1 MRLRLLAVLSATV
14 LAIAPAAAGCGS
26 SATPADAAPPAVDA
40 APIDSGTSPADA
52 AAPPRDAAS
61 PDAAP
66 PPDAATDAAPDAP
79 IVDAAPDAPVADAA
93 PDAADAAPDADAGPL
108 MCTYVAASAAAPVGL
123 AYTFSGGAF
132 QSFGCAP
139 IDPTYWMSGSGMS
152 ATVTFTAPQ
161 ARPSFRVWGM
171 NTDDT
176 ASVKVNGVAYP
187 LDAASASFSAKVVC
201 GISPGPDG
209 VAFVGGALAGA
220 NTPAQGNYSYQD
232 ITLETTGVTSI
243 TVTGLTG
250 AGWGFAGASHDCR

>member
-1 MRLRLLAVLSATV
+1 MRLRLLAVFFATV

-26 SATPADAAPPAVDA
+26 STKPTESVPP
-40 APIDSGTSPADA
+40 
-52 AAPPRDAAS
+52 S
-61 PDAAP
+61 PDGAP
-66 PPDAATDAAPDAP
+66 TDAATVDHPPLGREDASLDAGGRDAHVP
-79 IVDAAPDAPVADAA
+79 VDAAPDAPVADAA
-93 PDAADAAPDADAGPL
+93 PDAPVVDAAPDAADAAPAADAGPL
-108 MCTYVAASAAAPVGL
+108 MCTYVAVTAVGPVGL
-123 AYTFSGGAF
+123 SYSFSGGTS

-152 ATVTFTAPQ
+152 VTVTFTAPE

-187 LDAASASFSAKVVC
+187 LDAASASFSSKVVC
-201 GISPGPDG
+201 GLSPGPDG
-209 VAFVGGALAGA
+209 VAFVGGVLAGA

-232 ITLETTGVTSI
+232 VTLETTGVTSI

-250 AGWGFAGASHDCR
+250 AGWGFAGVSHDCR